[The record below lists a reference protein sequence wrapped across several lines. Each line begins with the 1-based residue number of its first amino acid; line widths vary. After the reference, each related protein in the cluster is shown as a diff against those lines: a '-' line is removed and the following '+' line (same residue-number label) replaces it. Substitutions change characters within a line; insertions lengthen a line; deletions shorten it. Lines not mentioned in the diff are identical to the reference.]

1 MTMAVLREND
11 LRIVIIGAFVFAA
24 LGLLVMSDS
33 AGNRNALPVRTKHPA
48 PEFLATDFYDR

>member
-1 MTMAVLREND
+1 MPALREND

-33 AGNRNALPVRTKHPA
+33 AGNRNPLPVRKHPA
-48 PEFLATDFYDR
+48 PEFLAADFYDR